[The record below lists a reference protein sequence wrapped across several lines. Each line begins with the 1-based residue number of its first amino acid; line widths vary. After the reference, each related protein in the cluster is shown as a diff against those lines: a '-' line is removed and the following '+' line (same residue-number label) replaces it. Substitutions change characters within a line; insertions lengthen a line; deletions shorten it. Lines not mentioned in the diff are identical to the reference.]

1 MDVRVIAPREVHV
14 RELFDKMNS
23 LIRDSDIL
31 SQSVIKNG
39 PRTGTMYK
47 KNPMEF
53 SLTNGSTIRGITTG
67 DDEGTSARSQSADL
81 MVLDEMDFIS
91 ED

>member
-1 MDVRVIAPREVHV
+1 
-14 RELFDKMNS
+14 
-23 LIRDSDIL
+23 
-31 SQSVIKNG
+31 
-39 PRTGTMYK
+39 MYK

-53 SLTNGSTIRGITTG
+53 MLTNGSTIRGITTG